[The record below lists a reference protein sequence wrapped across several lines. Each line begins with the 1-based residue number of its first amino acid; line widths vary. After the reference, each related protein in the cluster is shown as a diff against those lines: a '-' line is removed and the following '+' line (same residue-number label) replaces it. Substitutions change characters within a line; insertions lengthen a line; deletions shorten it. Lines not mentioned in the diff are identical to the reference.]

1 MDADPRA
8 FPAILTWLRRGKVAW
23 VMLGMEMAM
32 ILMFDYMIVGT
43 AVGAVVQ
50 VVQVV
55 VQVVVP
61 ADSSLEAV
69 LAEADYFG
77 LVDMVGEL
85 NRRLEEQRRE
95 EVQRKSKD
103 YKKYRWYSWEMDGEK
118 DNSQNNRQNRLPRKL
133 DEICLAIERKR

>member
-32 ILMFDYMIVGT
+32 ILMFDYMIMGI
-43 AVGAVVQ
+43 AVGA
-50 VVQVV
+50 V

-61 ADSSLEAV
+61 ADSNLEAV

-103 YKKYRWYSWEMDGEK
+103 YKKYRWYSMEMEGEK
-118 DNSQNNRQNRLPRKL
+118 DNSQNNRQNRLLRTL
-133 DEICLAIERKR
+133 DEIRLAIERKR

>member
-32 ILMFDYMIVGT
+32 ILMFDYMIVGI
-43 AVGAVVQ
+43 AVGA
-50 VVQVV
+50 V

-61 ADSSLEAV
+61 ADSNLEAV

-103 YKKYRWYSWEMDGEK
+103 YKKYRWYSMEMEGEK
-118 DNSQNNRQNRLPRKL
+118 DNSQNNRQNRLLRTL
-133 DEICLAIERKR
+133 DEIRLAIERKR